1 VFIIKTHSNALSM
14 LFPQV
19 TKFGLAQVLKCKKWL
34 FVGVV
39 SLSSAAFANDPVM
52 YSISS
57 TSGNSLTGT
66 FLFAGELGNNG
77 TFNFGTD
84 GNPLSSALFTV
95 PSFSVS
101 RLLGMNYQVTSTGS
115 MSGTF
120 FMAGQLANGLQN
132 FDSSGAPLSAPSFS
146 WTGGSTSNLPN
157 QNDRYLVSD
166 GSVTALKYDLYRS
179 SNQLRLFTNNTYQ
192 ISNWMFSPWPT
203 ESGTYTVTAVAPS
216 YETTSYSSL
225 SFSNAPNQNDSYSVS
240 GGSLTALNYD
250 LYGPGGQLFLQSD
263 GSFTVQNNY
272 SMVIASG
279 TYALSQVPEPSTY
292 ALVFVAIVICCALL
306 IRRRSAD

>member
-1 VFIIKTHSNALSM
+1 MI
-14 LFPQV
+14 FPQA
-19 TKFGLAQVLKCKKWL
+19 TKHCLAQVIKCKKWL
-34 FVGVV
+34 IVGVW
-39 SLSSAAFANDPVM
+39 SLSSVAFANDPVM

-101 RLLGMNYQVTSTGS
+101 RLLGMNYQVTSSGS
-115 MSGTF
+115 MTGAF
-120 FMAGQLANGLQN
+120 FMAGQLADGLQN
-132 FDSSGAPLSAPSFS
+132 FDSSGYPLSAPSFS
-146 WTGGSTSNLPN
+146 WTGGSASNLPN
-157 QNDRYLVSD
+157 QNDRYLVSG
-166 GSVTALKYDLYRS
+166 GSVTAVKYDLYRS
-179 SNQLRLFTNNTYQ
+179 GSQLTLSTNNTYQ
-192 ISNWMFSPWPT
+192 ISSGLFTPT

-216 YETTSYSSL
+216 YQTTSYSSV

-240 GGSLTALNYD
+240 GGSLTALKYD
-250 LYGPGGQLFLQSD
+250 LYGPGGHLLLSSD
-263 GSFTVQNNY
+263 GSFTVQND
-272 SMVIASG
+272 SFAVIASG

-292 ALVFVAIVICCALL
+292 ALFFAAITVCGVLL
-306 IRRRSAD
+306 IRRRSAP